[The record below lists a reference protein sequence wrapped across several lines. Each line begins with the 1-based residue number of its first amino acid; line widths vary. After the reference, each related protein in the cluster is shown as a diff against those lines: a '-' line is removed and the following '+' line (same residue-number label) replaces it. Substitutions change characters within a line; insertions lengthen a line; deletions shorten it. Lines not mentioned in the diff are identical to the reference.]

1 MTFFNPNRPSGFTP
15 NNSLMQQVS
24 PFNQALQTAS
34 MQNPIKEHVMQNRA
48 QIEQSFIPSFV
59 GDISSAEAA
68 ALDTSNGPTKAI
80 TEWPVT
86 FGQPTLQA
94 LV

>member
-1 MTFFNPNRPSGFTP
+1 MTFFNPNRNSGF
-15 NNSLMQQVS
+15 NHSLQQQVT
-24 PFNQALQTAS
+24 PFNQALQTTS

-48 QIEQSFIPSFV
+48 QIEQSFVPSFV
-59 GDISSAEAA
+59 GDISAVEAH
-68 ALDTSNGPTKAI
+68 ALDYSNGPTRAI
-80 TEWPVT
+80 TDWPVT